1 MHCLSERY
9 KVLVMKTVSD
19 SLLIS
24 IYQKGD
30 ENALSQLI
38 NRHQKELFS
47 FIYYKVMD
55 EELANDIFQDTF
67 MKIIVTLKEK
77 RYNEEGKFILWAK
90 RIAHN
95 LIIDYYRLKSKVQKI
110 SETTYENEEFSI
122 FDLISERS
130 ENIEERM
137 ISMQIHEDLH
147 KMLHYLPENQ
157 QEVIK
162 LRFFDGLSF
171 KEIAEHTDS
180 SINTTLGR
188 VRYALINL
196 RKIMEENKIV
206 LTR

>member
-1 MHCLSERY
+1 
-9 KVLVMKTVSD
+9 MKTISD
-19 SLLIS
+19 SVLIS
-24 IYQKGD
+24 KYQKGD
-30 ENALSQLI
+30 ESALSILI
-38 NRHQKELFS
+38 DRHQKELYT
-47 FIYYKVMD
+47 FIFYKLLD
-55 EELANDIFQDTF
+55 EDLANDIFQDVF
-67 MKIIVTLKEK
+67 MKIIVTLKDR

-95 LIIDYYRLKSKVQKI
+95 LIIDHFRLKSKNQKI

-122 FDLISERS
+122 FDIISEPT
-130 ENIEERM
+130 ENIEEMLVSR
-137 ISMQIHEDLH
+137 QIVQDLH
-147 KMLHYLPENQ
+147 KMIQFLPENQ

-171 KEIAEHTDS
+171 KEIAEHTES

-196 RKIMEENKIV
+196 RKIMDENNIV

>member
-1 MHCLSERY
+1 MVFCGKIET
-9 KVLVMKTVSD
+9 MMNTQSD

-24 IYQKGD
+24 TYQKGN
-30 ENALSQLI
+30 EQALSILLQ
-38 NRHQKELFS
+38 RYQKELFS
-47 FIYYKVMD
+47 FIYYKILD
-55 EELANDIFQDTF
+55 DDLANDIFQDTF
-67 MKIIVTLKEK
+67 MKIIITLKER

-95 LIIDYYRLKSKVQKI
+95 LIIDHYRLKSKVQKV

-122 FDLISERS
+122 FDLLQDKSN
-130 ENIEERM
+130 NIEEQLV
-137 ISMQIHEDLH
+137 SLQINEDLH
-147 KMLHYLPENQ
+147 KMILLLPENQ

-171 KEIAEHTDS
+171 KEIADHTDT

-196 RKIMEENKIV
+196 RKIMEEHKII

>member
-1 MHCLSERY
+1 MLEDVVRTQ
-9 KVLVMKTVSD
+9 VMKTISD
-19 SLLIS
+19 SVLIS
-24 IYQKGD
+24 KYQKGD
-30 ENALSQLI
+30 ESALSILI
-38 NRHQKELFS
+38 DRHQKELYT
-47 FIYYKVMD
+47 FIFYKLLD
-55 EELANDIFQDTF
+55 EDLANDIFQDVF
-67 MKIIVTLKEK
+67 MKIIVTLKDR

-95 LIIDYYRLKSKVQKI
+95 LIIDYFRLKSKNQKI

-122 FDLISERS
+122 FDIISEPT
-130 ENIEERM
+130 ENIEEMLVSR
-137 ISMQIHEDLH
+137 QIVQDLH
-147 KMLHYLPENQ
+147 KMIQYLPENQ

-171 KEIAEHTDS
+171 KEIAEHTES

-196 RKIMEENKIV
+196 RKIMDENNIV